1 MKHLFRTLMIVSL
14 ALAALLSSSFAL
26 AIPRTPQ
33 QGIPAGIP
41 PELEGVGVTEH
52 LNEPLPLDAQFTD
65 ESGKQVR
72 LGDYWDGKRPVVFVF
87 AYHSCPVVCSLVL
100 NSVTT
105 SLKQVGWTIGREY
118 QVVTISIDPEESRD
132 RSAAKKAA
140 LIKDYDRPGAEAG
153 WHFLTGDNANIAKV
167 TAGAGYRYR
176 KDENGYAHPPVLM
189 IAKPNGDLARYLYG
203 LEFPPNDIKLGLLE
217 ASEGRSVST
226 VEQLILYCYHYDPKG
241 GKYVIVATRVM
252 QVGGGI
258 TGFIVVLGL
267 AILWL
272 RERRKGGL
280 LSRDSGDKPVTA
292 SLAPEPN
299 IP

>member
-1 MKHLFRTLMIVSL
+1 MSRISRTLTILSL

-65 ESGKQVR
+65 QTGKQVR

-105 SLKQVGWTIGREY
+105 SLKQVNWTIGREY
-118 QVVTISIDPEESRD
+118 QVVTISIDPDESRE
-132 RSAAKKAA
+132 RSAAKRAA
-140 LIKDYDRPGAEAG
+140 LLKDYNRPGAETG
-153 WHFLTGDNANIAKV
+153 WHFLTGDAANIAKV

-241 GKYVIVATRVM
+241 GKYVLVATRVM

-258 TGFIVVLGL
+258 TGLIVVLGL
-267 AILWL
+267 TLLWL
-272 RERRKGGL
+272 NERRKGGL
-280 LSRDSGDKPVTA
+280 LSREQPGPA
-292 SLAPEPN
+292 LAAIAPEPN
-299 IP
+299 SP

>member
-1 MKHLFRTLMIVSL
+1 MIVSM
-14 ALAALLSSSFAL
+14 ALMAMFSSSL
-26 AIPRTPQ
+26 AQAVPRTPQ

-52 LNEPLPLDAQFTD
+52 LNERLPLDAQFTD
-65 ESGKQVR
+65 EAGKQVR

-100 NSVTT
+100 NSINT
-105 SLKQVGWTIGREY
+105 SLKQVGWTIGGEY
-118 QVVTISIDPEESRD
+118 QVVTISIDPEEFRE

-140 LIKDYDRPGAEAG
+140 LLKDYDRPGAEAG
-153 WHFLTGDNANIAKV
+153 WHFLTGDAANIAKV

-189 IAKPNGDLARYLYG
+189 IAKPNGELARYLYG
-203 LEFPPNDIKLGLLE
+203 LEFSPNDIKLGLLE

-241 GKYVIVATRVM
+241 GKYVLVATRVM

-258 TGFIVVLGL
+258 TGLIVILGL
-267 AILWL
+267 LILWL

-280 LSRDSGDKPVTA
+280 LSADQPGTKIAPSAA